1 MSEISALISLL
12 DDPDERIFVE
22 IKNKILSLGGNIIPE
37 LESTF
42 ETNFDPLVQQRTLD
56 LIHEIQFTNTLKN
69 LKDWKSNGSENILEG
84 AIIIAKYQYPDLNVD
99 KLHKHIEQIKNDVW
113 LELNENLT
121 ALERVRVINHILF
134 DIHSFSGNTQNFH
147 APQNSFI
154 NTVLETKKGNPLL
167 LSILY
172 LCICQPLKIP
182 MYGVNLPEHFIVA
195 YIDDAEFAYNTK
207 IKNVLFYVNPF
218 SRGTIFG
225 KVEIDNFL
233 KQLKLKEENQYYQP
247 CSNIDMIRRLL
258 RNLTYSFEKM
268 GYKDKVEEVNQLLAQ
283 LN

>member
-84 AIIIAKYQYPDLNVD
+84 AIIIAKYQYPDINVD

-172 LCICQPLKIP
+172 LCICQPLKVP

-195 YIDDAEFAYNTK
+195 YIDDAEFAYNTN

>member
-69 LKDWKSNGSENILEG
+69 LKYWKSNGSENILEG

>member
-12 DDPDERIFVE
+12 DDPDENIFHE
-22 IKNKILSLGGNIIPE
+22 IKSKILSIGGNIIPE

-56 LIHEIQFTNTLKN
+56 LIHEIQFQNTLQKLKN
-69 LKDWKSNGSENILEG
+69 WKENGSENILEG
-84 AIIIAKYQYPDLNVD
+84 TIIIAKYQYPDLNTE
-99 KLHKHIEQIKNDVW
+99 KIYKHIEQIKNDVW
-113 LELNENLT
+113 LELNDNLT

-195 YIDDAEFAYNTK
+195 YIDDAEFAYSTK

-268 GYKDKVEEVNQLLAQ
+268 GYQEKVEEVKQLLAQ

>member
-69 LKDWKSNGSENILEG
+69 LKDWKNNGSENILEG

-182 MYGVNLPEHFIVA
+182 LYGVNLPEHFIVA

>member
-172 LCICQPLKIP
+172 LCICQPLKVP

-195 YIDDAEFAYNTK
+195 YIDDAEFAYNTN

>member
-84 AIIIAKYQYPDLNVD
+84 AIIIAKYQYPDINVD

-172 LCICQPLKIP
+172 LCICQPLKVP